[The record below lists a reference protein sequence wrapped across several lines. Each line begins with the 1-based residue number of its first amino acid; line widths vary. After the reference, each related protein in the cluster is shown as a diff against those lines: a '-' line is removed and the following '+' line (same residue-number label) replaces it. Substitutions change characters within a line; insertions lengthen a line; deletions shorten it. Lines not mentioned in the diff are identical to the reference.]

1 MLSSEA
7 KSQLIDALC
16 MTAEAMGSVITPM
29 AAAMMADDLQ
39 CYDLGLLARALK
51 ACRQEVKGRLTVA
64 DIIQRCQAEDGRP
77 GKDEA
82 WSIALDASDEYG
94 TAVMTTEIQQ
104 AMASSNILIDQGDMI
119 GARMA
124 FISTYERLVREAR
137 QDARPVEWSVSL
149 GIAKDRREPA
159 IQRAVQLGRI
169 SQEQAEIHC
178 KSLALAA
185 PSATTMAIAGLLTG
199 KVVKPKEEHREKL
212 HALKESFKKR
222 SGELAAMNPE
232 EKAEAREKELAEH
245 RKLIKGIEG
254 EDE

>member
-39 CYDLGLLARALK
+39 DYDLGLLARALK

-104 AMASSNILIDQGDMI
+104 AMASSNILLDEGDMV

-137 QDARPVEWSVSL
+137 QDARPVEWHVSI

-169 SQEQAEIHC
+169 TQDQAALHC
-178 KSLALAA
+178 KPLALSA
-185 PSATTMAIAGLLTG
+185 PSATGLAIAGLLTG
-199 KVVKPKEEHREKL
+199 KVVKPNEEHREKL
-212 HALKESFKKR
+212 NALRESFKKR
-222 SGELAAMNPE
+222 SAELAAMTPE
-232 EKAEAREKELAEH
+232 EKIEARKQELIDH
-245 RKLIKGIEG
+245 RKMVKGIEG